1 MKNRAAIIESV
12 DLISADVVGLAKRIF
27 EFSELSYEEYKS
39 AETLIDFLK
48 DKGFSVE
55 SPAIEELPTSFIA
68 SYGGS
73 GPRVAV
79 MAEYDAL
86 PEIGHACG
94 HNLICTTSI
103 AAAVALKDS
112 GAIDNAGGT
121 VVVVGC
127 PAEERGGAKRVLV
140 EKGVFD
146 DMSAAIIIHPA
157 SMSTGFDISYALKT
171 FSVEYFGKAAHA
183 AADPAKGV
191 NALDAVIQMFNGI
204 SAMRQQL
211 PEKVRVHGII
221 TNGGQS
227 FNTIPD
233 YSSAE
238 IGIRA
243 LTMEEVDEVSE
254 KFRRVVEAGALATGC
269 EFLLKQTE
277 QMEEVYVNVPIARL
291 LDKNFESAGEETTP
305 RTYEQ
310 GVGSTDVGSVTHVLP
325 AIQGYIDIT
334 GGKDI
339 PTHTKEFASCAS
351 SEYGYKAMLRAA
363 KAMAL
368 TVYDLLSDQSVLKEA
383 VDYFEER
390 RKEF

>member
-1 MKNRAAIIESV
+1 MDKKREIIHTV
-12 DLISADVVGLAKRIF
+12 DKIASDVIELGKKIF
-27 EFSELSYEEYKS
+27 GFSELSYEEYKS
-39 AETLIDFLK
+39 SEALKSFLK
-48 DKGFSVE
+48 ASGFEVV

-68 SYGGS
+68 SYGNS
-73 GPRVAV
+73 DPKIAL

-103 AAAVALKDS
+103 AAAIALKES
-112 GAIDNAGGT
+112 GAIEETGGSI
-121 VVVVGC
+121 VVVGC

-146 DMSAAIIIHPA
+146 DMSAALIIHPA

-171 FSVEYFGKAAHA
+171 FSIEYFGKPAHA

-204 SAMRQQL
+204 SALRQQL
-211 PEKVRVHGII
+211 PEKVRIHGII

-233 YSSAE
+233 YTAAE

-243 LTMEEVDEVSE
+243 LSIEEVDVLSK
-254 KFRRVVEAGALATGC
+254 KFKKIVEAGALATGC
-269 EFLLKQTE
+269 DFEMKQTE

-291 LDKNFESAGEETTP
+291 LDSNFELVGEKTTM

-334 GGKDI
+334 EHQDI
-339 PTHTKEFASCAS
+339 PTHTREFASCAN
-351 SEYGYKAMLRAA
+351 SEYGYSAMIRAA

-368 TVYDLLSDQSVLKEA
+368 TVFDLLSDRSLLQEVI
-383 VDYFEER
+383 DYFKER